1 MESVLY
7 DLRMRYV
14 DLVRRAGDTKQ
25 KQKEE
30 A

>member
-1 MESVLY
+1 MLDSILY

-14 DLVRRAGDTKQ
+14 DLVRAAK
-25 KQKEE
+25 KEE